1 MLTIQLRNLHFF
13 AYHGLFEQEKMTG
26 NNFELEVDIQVNVP
40 DRITSLKHTLDYV
53 IVYEMI
59 EKRMEQPTALLETVA
74 QELAEKIHLLDNR
87 VKYVEITIR
96 KLAPPIKNFKG
107 YVGISYKKEF

>member
-13 AYHGLFEQEKMTG
+13 AYHGLFEQEKKTG
-26 NNFELEVDIQVNVP
+26 NNFELDVDIKVDAP
-40 DRITSLKHTLDYV
+40 AKITSLKQTLDYV

-59 EKRMEQPTALLETVA
+59 EKRMEKPTALLETVA
-74 QELAEKIHLLDNR
+74 QELVEKIHELDNR
-87 VKYVEITIR
+87 VKSVAITIR

-107 YVGISYKKEF
+107 YVGISYQKEF

>member
-13 AYHGLFEQEKMTG
+13 AYHGLFEQEKKTG
-26 NNFELEVDIQVNVP
+26 NNFELDVDILVDAP
-40 DRITSLKHTLDYV
+40 EKITSLKHTLDYV
-53 IVYEMI
+53 TVYEMI

-74 QELAEKIHLLDNR
+74 QELVQKIHDLDIR
-87 VKYVEITIR
+87 VRCVEITIR

>member
-1 MLTIQLRNLHFF
+1 MLTIQLHQLHFF
-13 AYHGLFEQEKMTG
+13 AYHGLFEQEKKTG
-26 NNFELEVDIQVNVP
+26 NNFELDVDIQVDAP
-40 DRITSLKHTLDYV
+40 AKITSLKHTLDYV
-53 IVYEMI
+53 TVYEMI

-74 QELAEKIHLLDNR
+74 QELVEKIHELDSR
-87 VKYVEITIR
+87 VKLVAITIR

>member
-26 NNFELEVDIQVNVP
+26 NNFELDVDIQVNVP

>member
-13 AYHGLFEQEKMTG
+13 AYHGLFEQEKKTG
-26 NNFELEVDIQVNVP
+26 NNFELDVDIRVDAPAKIN
-40 DRITSLKHTLDYV
+40 SLKHTLDYV

-74 QELAEKIHLLDNR
+74 QELVEKIRDLDSR
-87 VKYVEITIR
+87 VKFVEITIR

>member
-26 NNFELEVDIQVNVP
+26 NNFELDVDIQVNVP

-87 VKYVEITIR
+87 VKFVEITIR

>member
-1 MLTIQLRNLHFF
+1 MLSIQLRNLHFF
-13 AYHGLFEQEKMTG
+13 AYHGLFEQEKKTG
-26 NNFELEVDIQVNVP
+26 NNFELDVDIQVDAP
-40 DRITSLKHTLDYV
+40 ARITSLKHTLDYV
-53 IVYEMI
+53 TVYEMI

-74 QELAEKIHLLDNR
+74 QELVEKIHELDSR
-87 VKYVEITIR
+87 VKLVEITIR

>member
-1 MLTIQLRNLHFF
+1 MLTIQLHHLHFF
-13 AYHGLFEQEKMTG
+13 AYHGLFEQEKKTG
-26 NNFELEVDIQVNVP
+26 NNFELDVDIVVDAP
-40 DRITSLKHTLDYV
+40 AKISSLKHTLDYV

-74 QELAEKIHLLDNR
+74 QELVEKIHELDNR
-87 VKYVEITIR
+87 VKLVEITIR

>member
-1 MLTIQLRNLHFF
+1 MLTIQLHQLHFF
-13 AYHGLFEQEKMTG
+13 AYHGLFEQEKKTG
-26 NNFELEVDIQVNVP
+26 NNFELDVDILVDVP
-40 DRITSLKHTLDYV
+40 EKITSLKHTLDYV

-74 QELAEKIHLLDNR
+74 QELVEKIHELDHR
-87 VKYVEITIR
+87 VKLVSITIR
-96 KLAPPIKNFKG
+96 KLAPPIKDFKG